1 MYFVWQL
8 VRSSGTTLNDPHD
21 VTFHLNVFSSPLALP
36 ALPCIRADNVEPE
49 DRSPRLIGGTNAPWG
64 QFPSAVSINT
74 TFNVHCGGAVVDRQ
88 HVLTAAQCVFN
99 ANQRLIDPYW
109 ITVRAGDIAL
119 APVGAR
125 RQTRKVSHIFVHP
138 QFNIRTLENDVA
150 VLRLDR
156 PYDLPSNTI
165 NLANRT
171 RRIVPNGAN
180 CQFAGWGATTAALNA
195 PVNVLQRFLPMTVND
210 RDMCNQANMHAGRM
224 LESHLCAGNTG
235 GSNNAAPCNGN
246 AGTGLY
252 CERALVGTLS
262 FGLNCGAANNPP
274 VFTQVRFYNDWIE
287 RQFNQTQGQPAGWTP
302 AVL

>member
-1 MYFVWQL
+1 MQWTIFL
-8 VRSSGTTLNDPHD
+8 VCLAIAIPH
-21 VTFHLNVFSSPLALP
+21 
-36 ALPCIRADNVEPE
+36 IRADSAQSEVV
-49 DRSPRLIGGTNAPWG
+49 DRAPRLLGGTNAPWG

-74 TFNVHCGGAVVDRQ
+74 TFNLHCGGAVVDRQ

-125 RQTRKVSHIFVHP
+125 RQTRKVTQIFVHP

-156 PYDLPSNTI
+156 PYELPSNTI
-165 NLANRT
+165 NVANRT

-180 CQFAGWGATTAALNA
+180 CQFAGWGASAAAVNA

-210 RDMCNQANMHAGRM
+210 RDTCNQATMHAGRVQ
-224 LESHLCAGNTG
+224 ESQLCAGNTG
-235 GSNNAAPCNGN
+235 ASNNAAPCNGN

-252 CERALVGTLS
+252 CERVLVGTLS
-262 FGLNCGAANNPP
+262 FGINCGIANNPP
-274 VFTQVRFYNDWIE
+274 IFTQVRFYNDWID
-287 RQFNQTQGQPAGWTP
+287 RQFNQTVGLPAGWTP